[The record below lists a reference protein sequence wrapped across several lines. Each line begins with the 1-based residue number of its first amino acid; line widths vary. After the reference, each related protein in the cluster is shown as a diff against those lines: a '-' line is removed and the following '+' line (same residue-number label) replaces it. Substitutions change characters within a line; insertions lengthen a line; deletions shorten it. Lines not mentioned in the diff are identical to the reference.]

1 MDERPGVVDLT
12 IQAGDVDLLVNENN
26 EPVNHVILEDIDRNT
41 TIDAVIGRLI
51 DGGMLSPFN
60 NNTNNTSQITCSL
73 RCNFIQCAPLCGT
86 STLEDNNITNNTV
99 LIVTCRRQVCRR
111 QGGGYKYKK
120 AKRKTKRKA
129 KRKTRIRRVSKKL
142 KTKRISRG
150 RKLRRR
156 KTH

>member
-1 MDERPGVVDLT
+1 MVRLF
-12 IQAGDVDLLVNENN
+12 IQAGQKGVFEYCHN

-51 DGGMLSPFN
+51 DGGMLRPIN

-73 RCNFIQCAPLCGT
+73 RSRHGRAPLRGT
-86 STLEDNNITNNTV
+86 STLEDNNITDNTV
-99 LIVTCRRQVCRR
+99 LIVTCFRQC
-111 QGGGYKYKK
+111 GGYKYKK

-129 KRKTRIRRVSKKL
+129 KRKTRIRRISKKL